1 MRVFILIKNEANDK
15 QSGFFGF
22 PNQNTLVNLVVKF
35 MSDPV
40 RHIAH
45 CSSCGC
51 KMDISAMDPYTN
63 VVCPDCG
70 HHTRVKCELG
80 HYLLTSRH
88 AVGGM
93 SMVFGARD
101 TTLER
106 DVAIKILNEEYSRDA
121 KRMEEFERE
130 AKITAALS
138 HAHIV
143 RVFTVGKSFGHYYI
157 AMEMVPGDNL
167 EQKISKEG
175 AIGEEEMLPIALE
188 IISGLRA
195 AKSAGLIHRD
205 MKPGNILFDDAGHAK
220 IVDFGLALVTM
231 GGKVKAEEI
240 WATPYYVPPEAL
252 DGEEEDFRS
261 DMYALG
267 ATLYHAFSGKPPLP
281 SEAKSTREVRKA
293 KENIEPLAK
302 VAPWLHSATC
312 YLVDKSMA
320 LRPEDRFESYSEMEE
335 AWNAAFHAMRG
346 GGADEPIH
354 SEGRLR
360 RRVSSKKALFGLMA
374 AGVVVLSLIT
384 AAAFYFINKEGGG
397 SELVEDSTND
407 LTVLS
412 DAGVEQS
419 NTQNSEGEYDPE
431 VAARIGGLFRKSH
444 TLLQKQQYS
453 EAQKMFVKLANE
465 PGVREPLSSWARVEA
480 LISVWLGGDSVALDE
495 ALRKFR
501 KHQQSS
507 QANQDDAMQ
516 RLGGFIGSLEI
527 IKKQDVQQDGSKEP
541 MAIVRLV
548 ALALKNWE
556 IGAWQQAVPI
566 FQKARNH
573 PLPTGS
579 PLLVYRDISNRYLKD
594 YQSLKPLSELN
605 PVNNIPEAKD
615 RLQGLN
621 KLLRHLQ
628 TQGRARFHVR
638 VWQMRLHHQIKEM
651 ELKAQVKAHAIKP
664 EEKKPDFKKVE
675 PQFRRLIRDAKFSE
689 ASKILQSL
697 PLENPQKELCDA
709 WLYLADSSNG
719 FLSLLEQSIPQNG
732 LLLEVRARAFEHE
745 GKGYPKVVSAKLGG
759 LLLLADNGEEFLSWG
774 SVAPDSVIAV
784 FQAAL
789 KPNLTTPEG
798 QLNTEQAICYA
809 WLSGLEEKASLA
821 AAKLSDVNEGF
832 RERWAQTMRT
842 LDMNQ

>member
-1 MRVFILIKNEANDK
+1 
-15 QSGFFGF
+15 
-22 PNQNTLVNLVVKF
+22 
-35 MSDPV
+35 
-40 RHIAH
+40 
-45 CSSCGC
+45 
-51 KMDISAMDPYTN
+51 
-63 VVCPDCG
+63 
-70 HHTRVKCELG
+70 
-80 HYLLTSRH
+80 
-88 AVGGM
+88 
-93 SMVFGARD
+93 
-101 TTLER
+101 
-106 DVAIKILNEEYSRDA
+106 
-121 KRMEEFERE
+121 
-130 AKITAALS
+130 
-138 HAHIV
+138 
-143 RVFTVGKSFGHYYI
+143 
-157 AMEMVPGDNL
+157 MVPGDNL

>member
-1 MRVFILIKNEANDK
+1 MNDRE
-15 QSGFFGF
+15 SGIFRF
-22 PNQNTLVNLVVKF
+22 PNQNRLVSVAVKF
-35 MSDPV
+35 MSDSV
-40 RHIAH
+40 RHVAH
-45 CSSCGC
+45 CSACGC
-51 KMDISAMDPYTN
+51 RMDVTAMDPYTN

-93 SMVFGARD
+93 SMVFVARD

-157 AMEMVPGDNL
+157 AMEMVPGENL
-167 EQKISKEG
+167 EQKISKDG

-188 IISGLRA
+188 IIAGLRA

-293 KENIEPLAK
+293 KEHIEPLAK
-302 VAPWLHSATC
+302 VAPWLNSATC
-312 YLVDKSMA
+312 HMVDKAMA
-320 LRPEDRFESYSEMEE
+320 LRPEDRFDSYAEMED
-335 AWNAAFHAMRG
+335 AWSAAFHVMRG

-354 SEGRLR
+354 SEGRIR
-360 RRVSSKKALFGLMA
+360 RRVNSKKALLGLVA
-374 AGVVVLSLIT
+374 AGVIGLSLLA
-384 AAAFYFINKEGGG
+384 AAAFFFINKEGDT
-397 SELVEDSTND
+397 SELVKDSSND

-412 DAGVEQS
+412 DAGVDQS
-419 NTQNSEGEYDPE
+419 NDQNSEGDYDPE

-444 TLLQKQQYS
+444 SLLQKQKYV
-453 EAQKMFVKLANE
+453 EAQKMFLQLAND
-465 PGVREPLSSWARVEA
+465 PGVQEPLSSWARVEA
-480 LISVWLGGDSVALDE
+480 VISVWLGGDSDASAE
-495 ALRKFR
+495 ALHKFR
-501 KHQQSS
+501 KHLQSS
-507 QANQDDAMQ
+507 QVNQDAAMQ
-516 RLGGFIGSLEI
+516 RLGELMGSLEI
-527 IKKQDVQQDGSKEP
+527 IKKQDVKLDSSKEP
-541 MAIVRLV
+541 MAIVRLI
-548 ALALKNWE
+548 AMALKNWD
-556 IGAWQQAVPI
+556 IGAWDQAIPI
-566 FQKARNH
+566 FQKASHH
-573 PLPTGS
+573 PLPAGS
-579 PLLVYRDISNRYLKD
+579 PLLVYRDIANRYLAD
-594 YQSLKPLSELN
+594 YKSLKPLSEMSMAKD
-605 PVNNIPEAKD
+605 VAEAKN
-615 RLQGLN
+615 RLQGFN
-621 KLLRHLQ
+621 KLLGKLQ
-628 TQGRARFHVR
+628 TRGRARFHVR

-651 ELKAQVKAHAIKP
+651 ERKAQVATP
-664 EEKKPDFKKVE
+664 PSTPVEKKRGFQKVK
-675 PQFRRLIRDAKFSE
+675 PQMKQLIRDAKFAQASE
-689 ASKILQSL
+689 LLQGVVS
-697 PLENPQKELCDA
+697 QKKAQKSECDA
-709 WLYLADSSNG
+709 WLYLADSSNA
-719 FLSLLEQSIPQNG
+719 FLGLLEGAIPPHG
-732 LLLEVRARAFEHE
+732 LTLEVKERTFNEEA
-745 GKGYPKVVSAKLGG
+745 KVYRKVLSAKSGG
-759 LLLLADNGEEFLSWG
+759 VLLLADKGEEFLPWG
-774 SVAPDSVIAV
+774 RVAPDSVIAI
-784 FQAAL
+784 FQAIF
-789 KPNLTTPEG
+789 KPNLATLEG
-798 QLNTEQAICYA
+798 QLNTEHAICYA

-832 RERWAQTMRT
+832 RKRWEQTLRV
-842 LDMNQ
+842 LDLNQ